1 MTKVLFLDVDGVLNR
16 RSLLTVEADTFAL
29 CPKACAR
36 LKVLVAMTGARIVL
50 SSSWR
55 SSEQHISYLRK
66 YNVLEQMHDDWQTKE
81 IGNGKTRG
89 DEIDEWL
96 SRHPEVTQFAIVDDV
111 DDFLPKQRR
120 YFVHTSYEQGLL
132 DKHVKRL
139 AAILGA
145 SQAIPGAA
153 DSSRP

>member
-1 MTKVLFLDVDGVLNR
+1 MKVLFLDVDGVLNR

-36 LKVLVAMTGARIVL
+36 LQVLIARTGAKIVL

-55 SSEQHISYLRK
+55 SSEQHIAYLHK
-66 YNVLEQMHDDWQTKE
+66 FSVLDEAHEDWQTKKARDE
-81 IGNGKTRG
+81 QTRG
-89 DEIDEWL
+89 DEIAEWL
-96 SRHPEVTQFAIVDDV
+96 SRHPEVIRYAIVDDT

-120 YFVHTSYEQGLL
+120 YFVHTSYDEGLL

-139 AAILGA
+139 AAILGEKEY
-145 SQAIPGAA
+145 
-153 DSSRP
+153 